1 MPYPLRFAPI
11 YFKKVWGGRR
21 FSSIIGRAIPD
32 GPIGESW
39 EVSIHPH
46 GHSIVANG
54 VDAGVKLSEVIEV
67 APADILGKRVLAQSG
82 SKFPL
87 LVKYIDAEDALS
99 VQVHPDDA
107 YGAAHAG
114 ELGKTEMWYVLH
126 AEPGSCLIAGLERG
140 VTREQFQQALAGGG
154 DPGALLHRIPVAT
167 GDSIFIPAGRIHA
180 IMPGLTIL
188 EIQQNSDTTYR
199 LYDWG
204 RLGLDGQPR
213 ELHVEQALAVSDWT
227 DYAPNSAVDAPVAIT
242 GGTSTTLARC
252 QYFVVEK
259 LDLHGKYSSAT
270 DGETFIVVNCVNG
283 GGLLTWAGGDEQVKL
298 GDSLLLPAA
307 LGEYSLIPDGNASFV
322 ISYVP

>member
-1 MPYPLRFAPI
+1 MPYPLRFTPI
-11 YFKKVWGGRR
+11 YFEKVWGGRR
-21 FSSIIGRAIPD
+21 FSSVLGRTIPA

-39 EVSIHPH
+39 EVSVHPH

-54 VDAGVKLSEVIEV
+54 ADAGMTLGEVIAHDPE
-67 APADILGKRVLAQSG
+67 AILGRRVVAQSG
-82 SKFPL
+82 AEFPL

-99 VQVHPDDA
+99 VQVHPDDT
-107 YGAAHAG
+107 YGKAHAG

-126 AEPGSCLIAGLERG
+126 AEPGSCLIAGLAPG
-140 VTREQFQQALAGGG
+140 VTRTQFQAALAGG
-154 DPGALLHRIPVAT
+154 DPGKLLHRIPVAT

-213 ELHVEQALAVSDWT
+213 ELHVEQALEVSNWT
-227 DYAPNSAVDAPVAIT
+227 DYAPTLSGDAPVSIE
-242 GGTSTTLARC
+242 GGSSSTLARC
-252 QYFVVEK
+252 PYFVVEK
-259 LDLHGKYSSAT
+259 LEINDEFTSAT
-270 DGETFIVVNCVNG
+270 DGETFVTVTCVGGTGIV
-283 GGLLTWAGGDEQVKL
+283 TWADGYERLNL
-298 GDSLLLPAA
+298 GDSFLLPAT
-307 LGEYSLIPDGNASFV
+307 LGNYSLLPDDDASFI